1 MDETVEVL
9 KTGISSSKVRD
20 EEKTRAF
27 KRLRG
32 CVPPIPDFR
41 S

>member
-1 MDETVEVL
+1 MDEAVEVL
-9 KTGISSSKVRD
+9 KNGISSSKVRD

-27 KRLRG
+27 TRLRR

-41 S
+41 K